1 MTGIPLVIAFVIAII
16 LMIVAISKWKIHPFL
31 SIMSVSLLLAI
42 VAGIDLAQ
50 IADVIG
56 AGFSGTFTS
65 IGIVIILGAMV
76 GTLLEKTGAAL
87 KMADCVVKLVGKKH
101 PEAAMIIMGWIVSIP
116 VFCDSGFVILNPIR
130 KALVQRTRKSS
141 VACTV
146 ALSMGLYISHCFI
159 PPTPGPIAAANT
171 LFGVGGLGTDVNLL
185 LVMAIGAVCSIL
197 PLIAGYIFALFIG
210 KKVKAKD
217 EPTNAEAIGQ
227 TYEELVASY
236 GKLPGAVMSF
246 APIVV
251 PIILMGVAS
260 AFSMAGSNP
269 AIIVF
274 LGKPIIALAVGLILG
289 VILMAQSGKMGE
301 FYAPHGRYPQDRR
314 THPVRDRRG
323 RRAGQGD
330 RHHRSGQLHHR
341 PCRHAGKPG
350 PALPVP
356 AGRHPQDGAG
366 QLDGCHHHQRGHNRS
381 ADDDAGLC
389 HSAGRGA
396 GRRGHRRGRHDRLPC
411 QRQLLLGG
419 HQLW

>member
-101 PEAAMIIMGWIVSIP
+101 PSRAAVLIGGWTVSNR

-146 ALSMGLYISHCFI
+146 ALSMGLYIPHCFI

-171 LFGVGGLGTDVNLL
+171 L
-185 LVMAIGAVCSIL
+185 S
-197 PLIAGYIFALFIG
+197 
-210 KKVKAKD
+210 
-217 EPTNAEAIGQ
+217 
-227 TYEELVASY
+227 
-236 GKLPGAVMSF
+236 
-246 APIVV
+246 
-251 PIILMGVAS
+251 
-260 AFSMAGSNP
+260 
-269 AIIVF
+269 
-274 LGKPIIALAVGLILG
+274 
-289 VILMAQSGKMGE
+289 
-301 FYAPHGRYPQDRR
+301 
-314 THPVRDRRG
+314 
-323 RRAGQGD
+323 
-330 RHHRSGQLHHR
+330 
-341 PCRHAGKPG
+341 
-350 PALPVP
+350 
-356 AGRHPQDGAG
+356 
-366 QLDGCHHHQRGHNRS
+366 
-381 ADDDAGLC
+381 
-389 HSAGRGA
+389 
-396 GRRGHRRGRHDRLPC
+396 
-411 QRQLLLGG
+411 
-419 HQLW
+419 